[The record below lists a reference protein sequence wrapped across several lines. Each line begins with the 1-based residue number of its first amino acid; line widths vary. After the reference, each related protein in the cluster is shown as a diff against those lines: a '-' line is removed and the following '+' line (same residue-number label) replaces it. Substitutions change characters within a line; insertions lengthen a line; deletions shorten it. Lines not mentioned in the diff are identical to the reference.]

1 MSTATT
7 TPDLPV
13 RVAPTSASELVVHGL
28 RTLLE
33 PFQGTIEVTGPS
45 PASSALPP
53 TRAARPDV
61 VLLDDVGTDDGGL
74 QQLSDLRSGAPD
86 VPVVLYTDADD
97 ERMLLRSL
105 RAGARGYV
113 LKSRPTRELVD
124 DLVKV
129 AGGAQVADPDLA
141 VRAAALAARLV
152 DLDRSP
158 AALLGLTPREV
169 EVLGRLGD
177 GATAREIGAELFVS
191 HETIRSHLKRI
202 YRKLGVHDRPSALR
216 RAQEEGIVPGGA
228 TDPAP
233 GQGASLHPAAE
244 NGSARDPS
252 SSTQS

>member
-1 MSTATT
+1 MATA
-7 TPDLPV
+7 PNIPNLPV
-13 RVAPTSASELVVHGL
+13 RVAPASTSELVVRGL

-33 PFQGTIEVTGPS
+33 PFQGTIEVTGPT
-45 PASSALPP
+45 SSG
-53 TRAARPDV
+53 TGSQRRPDV
-61 VLLDDVGTDDGGL
+61 VLLDDVGTEDGGIE
-74 QQLSDLRSGAPD
+74 QLLDLRSKAPD
-86 VPVVLYTDADD
+86 VPVVLLTDVDD
-97 ERMLLRSL
+97 ERHLLRTL

-113 LKSRPTRELVD
+113 LKSRPAA
-124 DLVKV
+124 DLVADLVRV

-177 GATAREIGAELFVS
+177 GATAREIGAELYVS

-216 RAQEEGIVPGGA
+216 RAQEEGIVGTEPVTPDVA
-228 TDPAP
+228 IPADPV
-233 GQGASLHPAAE
+233 G
-244 NGSARDPS
+244 RDPVVPRHAE
-252 SSTQS
+252 